1 VAPEAARPAE
11 PSAPTPT
18 RRAEPPLDDAQR
30 LQRSR
35 EIADV
40 YNQSMEA
47 YRAGRLEEAR
57 AGFVKVVESGLIP
70 PPMEDTLRGYI
81 RDIDA
86 RLTRSRSGP
95 R

>member
-1 VAPEAARPAE
+1 M
-11 PSAPTPT
+11 
-18 RRAEPPLDDAQR
+18 DDALR

-47 YRAGRLEEAR
+47 YRAGHLEEAR
-57 AGFVKVVESGLIP
+57 AGFVKVVESALIP
-70 PPMEDTLRGYI
+70 PPLEDKLRGYI

-86 RLTRSRSGP
+86 RLARSRSGP